1 MDVLQNSLVA
11 PLQPLLRPIVDAI
24 PEPVHDAVI
33 SLIGSPCHS
42 ALLLDL
48 DLTKDPACTSLA
60 ISKALG
66 IAIVGASAVVK
77 VPQILKLISS
87 RSSAG
92 VSFVS
97 YALETASLLITL
109 SYGVRNQFPFSTY
122 GESALIAIQDVAVG
136 VLVLTFAGRSA
147 AAATFVAVVAAAVY
161 ALLFDQTLVDAQTMS
176 YLQAGAGILGVAS
189 KAPQIYT
196 IWSQGGTG
204 QLSAFA
210 VRLRRFLPA
219 PLQMGLR
226 LTFFDSTIGLQLPR
240 RFPLS
245 HLHYSPRSRRQADPL
260 RFHCRLHPQR
270 DPRHPDVVLLEQPR
284 DAAEEGYS
292 QQDYRESSRC
302 PEHGGIAQARLQ
314 DAHYAPTGLEG
325 YQVGIGCAFF
335 LKPFNT
341 PSNASQFIQ
350 LALRARSSH
359 PLHDLT
365 RRM

>member
-1 MDVLQNSLVA
+1 MDVLQNTVLN
-11 PLQPLLRPIVDAI
+11 PLQPYLRPIVDVI

-147 AAATFVAVVAAAVY
+147 AAATFVAVIAAAVY
-161 ALLFDQTLVDAQTMS
+161 ALLFDQTLVDAQTMA
-176 YLQAGAGILGVAS
+176 YLQAGAGALSIAS

-196 IWSQGGTG
+196 IWSEGGTG

-210 VRLRRFLPA
+210 VFNYLAGSLSRIFTT
-219 PLQMGLR
+219 LQEVDDKLILYGFIAGFTLN
-226 LTFFDSTIGLQLPR
+226 
-240 RFPLS
+240 
-245 HLHYSPRSRRQADPL
+245 
-260 RFHCRLHPQR
+260 
-270 DPRHPDVVLLEQPR
+270 VVLAFQMLYYWNSPVPQKKTTR
-284 DAAEEGYS
+284 GKTAEKAPVA
-292 QQDYRESSRC
+292 QSSGVS
-302 PEHGGIAQARLQ
+302 PKPGSKT
-314 DAHYAPTGLEG
+314 PT
-325 YQVGIGCAFF
+325 
-335 LKPFNT
+335 
-341 PSNASQFIQ
+341 
-350 LALRARSSH
+350 
-359 PLHDLT
+359 T
-365 RRM
+365 RRRG